1 MVATTPFPQP
11 DDSEVI
17 KDLHRIFELQQKSFV
32 ADGDPDASTRKDR
45 ISRVIAMVIKN
56 ADRFVEATHADYG
69 SRHPSLG
76 KAMDV
81 AGTIDGLKADRAE
94 VSKFMKGERRH
105 SVFPIGLL
113 GGRSRIHYEP
123 LGVIGNISPWNFPVN
138 LSFSMLGAAFGAGN
152 RVMIKPSDQT
162 LITSQVIAEAVAE
175 YFDETELAA
184 FAGGMDLAI
193 EFPKLPFD
201 HLMFTGSPALAKI
214 ICAEAAKNLTPVT
227 LELGGKSPVIVGR
240 SADLTE
246 AARRIMWGKSLNG
259 GQVCLSPDYGFIPKG
274 SEDAFI
280 EAASNVVREMFPTMV
295 ENDEYINFVNE
306 RHYLRVKG
314 YLDDATGKG
323 ARVIQ
328 VNSANETFTD
338 ECRKLPVTFVLGV
351 TDEMTIAREEI
362 FGPVFLVRSYE
373 NFDEAIDFI
382 NARPKPLALYYFGN
396 DDSEWNTVLNRTSS
410 GGVVKNDV
418 IVHFMQH
425 DLPFGGVGNSGT
437 GRYHGIEGFKRFS
450 NPRGIYEQSNTAAK
464 AVRLALN
471 FPMKDLHKKV
481 VASKIR

>member
-1 MVATTPFPQP
+1 
-11 DDSEVI
+11 
-17 KDLHRIFELQQKSFV
+17 
-32 ADGDPDASTRKDR
+32 
-45 ISRVIAMVIKN
+45 
-56 ADRFVEATHADYG
+56 
-69 SRHPSLG
+69 
-76 KAMDV
+76 
-81 AGTIDGLKADRAE
+81 
-94 VSKFMKGERRH
+94 
-105 SVFPIGLL
+105 
-113 GGRSRIHYEP
+113 
-123 LGVIGNISPWNFPVN
+123 
-138 LSFSMLGAAFGAGN
+138 
-152 RVMIKPSDQT
+152 
-162 LITSQVIAEAVAE
+162 
-175 YFDETELAA
+175 
-184 FAGGMDLAI
+184 
-193 EFPKLPFD
+193 
-201 HLMFTGSPALAKI
+201 
-214 ICAEAAKNLTPVT
+214 
-227 LELGGKSPVIVGR
+227 
-240 SADLTE
+240 
-246 AARRIMWGKSLNG
+246 
-259 GQVCLSPDYGFIPKG
+259 
-274 SEDAFI
+274 
-280 EAASNVVREMFPTMV
+280 MV

-410 GGVVKNDV
+410 GGIVKNDV